1 MLQTVVA
8 KRGKRGEQ
16 GALFGRKRRMAA
28 DPAYDCPAFDAGLG
42 RFNSAQPDGARMRRL
57 PGTSKV
63 GISTPNP
70 AGTGELY
77 FEIDA
82 IIYTDVSQKFPAD
95 NQQATRVDALVCT
108 FYAGVKATFI
118 DPDKYVRAKL
128 VEATSRATEARPTRP
143 TTTTTW
149 TSLLPRSCG
158 SAHASP
164 CAACREIRGARAPL
178 VDVRTIRAT
187 YSGRTRTSPVSSHGR
202 AHFPDRPDR
211 RAPGMPLPRRFVL
224 RCSGALLLSGYA

>member
-1 MLQTVVA
+1 M
-8 KRGKRGEQ
+8 
-16 GALFGRKRRMAA
+16 FGRKRRMAA
-28 DPAYDCPAFDAGLG
+28 DPAYECPAFDAGLG

-118 DPDKYVRAKL
+118 DPDKYARAKL
-128 VEATSRATEARPTRP
+128 VEATSRATEAPPPRP

-164 CAACREIRGARAPL
+164 CAGCRGNRGARAPL

-187 YSGRTRTSPVSSHGR
+187 YSGRTRTSPVSSHGQ
-202 AHFPDRPDR
+202 AHFPDQPDR